1 MPLVLAMAAPSPRMP
16 DTPLWDVPEEGRTL
30 AIGQVADGPSPNMA
44 VSGDVAQLEEHLLC
58 KQGVAGSSP
67 VVSTNES
74 AGQRSMTTLGRCRAR
89 GSGREEA
96 ATDGREVTH

>member
-30 AIGQVADGPSPNMA
+30 AIGHVADGPSPNMA

-67 VVSTNES
+67 VVSTTHHRHCALFRSYTS
-74 AGQRSMTTLGRCRAR
+74 AAGFSSTRCRP
-89 GSGREEA
+89 S
-96 ATDGREVTH
+96 VLP